1 MVNSLFP
8 LLFLRRGRYF
18 AENMGVFMNVHED
31 RMNEFVLKLW
41 VQPALSRANVIQKEN
56 HILAFIKDNSVQLQ
70 EAFARPDFFPGL
82 PWEEALRLMM
92 TILTDLIRGEVIPL
106 FSKVFQRIAIS
117 TVIGKFNTDHSMNIE
132 RFQNLVKEIMKTKP
146 ARDAFYSSLVVIRE
160 NFYGRYVPLI
170 VKRRKVIYN
179 ECVRRSRLNASTE
192 LFPDYISLAT
202 LFRPFFWH
210 RFAEGNGGLNY
221 SLSEV
226 SESRNSFEK
235 NFTECKESLVKNI
248 GFVPE
253 EIFRDGVE
261 SCLHNGDIPDIP
273 GVARLISIFI
283 ARAEDH
289 NPVQTVDK
297 GAETPDKSWF
307 NIHRRNA
314 KYYGFDFNFMDELYQ
329 IASEEGW

>member
-1 MVNSLFP
+1 
-8 LLFLRRGRYF
+8 
-18 AENMGVFMNVHED
+18 MNVHAD

-41 VQPALSRANVIQKEN
+41 VQPVLSHANVIQKEN
-56 HILAFIKDNSVQLQ
+56 HILAFIKDNRLQLQ

-82 PWEEALRLMM
+82 PWDEALRLLL
-92 TILTDLIRGEVIPL
+92 TILTDLIRGELIPL
-106 FSKVFQRIAIS
+106 FDKVFQKIAIS
-117 TVIGKFNTDHSMNIE
+117 TVIGKFNADHSMNIE
-132 RFQNLVKEIMKTKP
+132 RFQNLAQEIIKTKP

-160 NFYGRYVPLI
+160 NFYGRYMPLI
-170 VKRRKVIYN
+170 IKRRKVIYN

-192 LFPDYISLAT
+192 LFPDYVSLAT

-210 RFAEGNGGLNY
+210 RFSEGNGGGEH
-221 SLSEV
+221 SLSEI
-226 SESRNSFEK
+226 SEDRNSFEK
-235 NFTECKESLVKNI
+235 TFLGLKEHLAKNA

-261 SCLHNGDIPDIP
+261 SCLHSGEISDIP
-273 GVARLISIFI
+273 GVARLISIFV
-283 ARAEDH
+283 ARVEDY
-289 NPVQTVDK
+289 NPVQKVDK